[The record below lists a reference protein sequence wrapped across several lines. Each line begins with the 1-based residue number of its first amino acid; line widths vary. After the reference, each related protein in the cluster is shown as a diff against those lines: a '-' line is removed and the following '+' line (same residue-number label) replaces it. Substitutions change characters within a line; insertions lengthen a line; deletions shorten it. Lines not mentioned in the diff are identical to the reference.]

1 MLDFEYLISL
11 IDNSFKNQPPEQFW
25 KLNGSHRIAVFRV
38 GLYSELWI
46 QQLEKQGF
54 AENRGHNNGYPNRYS
69 LPFKYVL
76 TQLLK
81 EPQMYDANVIGDDYF
96 LAEHFIPSVEVDKE
110 ILRRCQLSFTCMVEE
125 WNMS

>member
-1 MLDFEYLISL
+1 MLGFEYRIFL
-11 IDNSFKNQPPEQFW
+11 IDNSVKNHPLEQFW
-25 KLNGSHRIAVFRV
+25 KLNDTHRIAVFGV

-54 AENRGHNNGYPNRYS
+54 EENRGHNNYYPNRYS
-69 LPFKYVL
+69 LPFKFVL
-76 TQLLK
+76 PQLLK

-110 ILRRCQLSFTCMVEE
+110 ILRRCQLSSTCMVEE